1 MIYLSNGGPHIHGN
15 VPYHVVFLCFTKDG
29 KCSNLITSEFHH
41 ISSPLP
47 IRVDVPNMVRPPFLF
62 KIQKKAIFIRLVWV

>member
-15 VPYHVVFLCFTKDG
+15 VPYHVVFRWITKDG

-47 IRVDVPNMVRPPFLF
+47 IRVDVPNMVRPPFLL
-62 KIQKKAIFIRLVWV
+62 KIQEKAIFIRLVWV